1 MRENKNNIVY
11 TNNQNVSFNDNTCL
25 KAIPYEVA
33 LQQNGWGE
41 LQPIGTALLPVEP
54 FHVAQVPL
62 TLSRYIY
69 DIAERQQA
77 PLDFIAVSALCGL
90 AALIGNGVHI
100 APKQYD
106 DWKIVPNLWGALI
119 GQPSTMKTPTM
130 QAALTPITCLQ
141 KKWYK
146 EWLKQKE
153 RQEIEEILETLDK
166 SEKKKQAH
174 KAIKKGDL
182 ETARALLYE
191 TLSQDNDY
199 DDDVSRF
206 IVNDTSV
213 EKLGELLQE
222 NPRGLLMVRDELSGF
237 LTDMER
243 KEYQTDR
250 AFYLT
255 AFNGDGQFT
264 YDRIGRGTIFIPNA
278 TVSIIGGIQ
287 PSRILP
293 FIRNVLYGKGNDGF
307 LQRFQMLVWPDETK
321 DWQWVDRPPNQE
333 AWETYEGVFHS
344 LYDKPLGSPEHPLVM
359 RFSAEAQEIFREW
372 MQKIFKEAKGNNLCE
387 SLQAHLLKMPKTI
400 VSLAL
405 IFELTEGGRF
415 EINKDALQT
424 ALRWEKYLLSH
435 VKRLYA
441 AGNASIEDCAKL
453 IIERCDHLPDIFTLR
468 DIHQRSWTH
477 LKDHAILKQSL
488 EILCRSNHI
497 RQISSENSSKG
508 GRPTIRY
515 EWNPFVKSNS
525 IKQ

>member
-1 MRENKNNIVY
+1 MRQDNKNILE
-11 TNNQNVSFNDNTCL
+11 NNTPLNDNTCL
-25 KAIPYEVA
+25 EAIPYKQA

-41 LQPIGTALLPVEP
+41 LKPLEYTLLPVES
-54 FHVAQVPL
+54 FHAAQMPL
-62 TLSRYIY
+62 TLSRYVY
-69 DIAERQQA
+69 DVADRQQA
-77 PLDFIAVSALCGL
+77 PLDFVAVSALCGL
-90 AALIGNGVHI
+90 AALIGNGVRI
-100 APKQYD
+100 APKQHD

-146 EWLKQKE
+146 DWLKQKE

-182 ETARALLYE
+182 ETARALLSE
-191 TLSQDNDY
+191 TLSKDNVH
-199 DDDVSRF
+199 DDNVSRF

-213 EKLGELLQE
+213 EKLGELLKE

-250 AFYLT
+250 AFYLE

-307 LQRFQMLVWPDETK
+307 LQRFQMLVFPDETK
-321 DWQWVDRPPNQE
+321 DWKWVDRYPNQE
-333 AWETYEGVFHS
+333 AWETYEGAFRS
-344 LYDKPLGSPEHPLVM
+344 LYDKPLGSPERPLVM

-372 MQKIFKEAKGNNLCE
+372 MQKIFKEAKGNNLSE

-435 VKRLYA
+435 IKRLYA
-441 AGNASIEDCAKL
+441 AADSLATESAKL
-453 IIERCDHLPDIFTLR
+453 IVERCDHLPDVFTAR
-468 DIHQRSWTH
+468 DVYKRDWKC
-477 LKDHAILKQSL
+477 LKDKEAVKQTL
-488 EILCRSNHI
+488 ELLCRSNHI
-497 RQISSENSSKG
+497 RQISVENSSQG

-515 EWNPFVKSNS
+515 EWHPFVKNNS

>member
-1 MRENKNNIVY
+1 MKECNLQNNNENTPVNDNDN
-11 TNNQNVSFNDNTCL
+11 TSLNDNTCL
-25 KAIPYEVA
+25 KAIPYEQA

-41 LQPIGTALLPVEP
+41 LKPITTALLPVEP

-69 DIAERQQA
+69 DIADRQQA

-130 QAALTPITCLQ
+130 QAALAPITRLQ
-141 KKWYK
+141 KQWYK

-166 SEKKKQAH
+166 LEKKKQAH

-182 ETARALLYE
+182 ETARALLSE
-191 TLSQDNDY
+191 APSKDNTH
-199 DDDVSRF
+199 DDSSRF

-213 EKLGELLQE
+213 EKLGELLKE

-250 AFYLT
+250 AFYLE

-278 TVSIIGGIQ
+278 TLSIIGGIQ

-293 FIRNVLYGKGNDGF
+293 FIRNALYGKGNDGF

-321 DWQWVDRPPNQE
+321 EWQWVDRPPNQE
-333 AWETYEGVFHS
+333 AWKTYEGVFHS

-372 MQKIFKEAKGNNLCE
+372 MQKIFKEAKENNLSE
-387 SLQAHLLKMPKTI
+387 SLQSHLLKM
-400 VSLAL
+400 
-405 IFELTEGGRF
+405 
-415 EINKDALQT
+415 
-424 ALRWEKYLLSH
+424 
-435 VKRLYA
+435 
-441 AGNASIEDCAKL
+441 
-453 IIERCDHLPDIFTLR
+453 
-468 DIHQRSWTH
+468 
-477 LKDHAILKQSL
+477 
-488 EILCRSNHI
+488 
-497 RQISSENSSKG
+497 
-508 GRPTIRY
+508 
-515 EWNPFVKSNS
+515 
-525 IKQ
+525 